1 MAAVSDMPLA
11 RIVDLRQLR
20 PGQLDALLDEETQ
33 VWSDTLDW
41 DFRASANLVRRFLDM
56 QALNGYALIGNTHPI
71 GYCYYVSEEKKGL
84 IGDLY
89 VMQDFLSPENEQ
101 RLLGAVVD
109 TLIKTPFVQRIE
121 SQLMM
126 LRNSQ
131 RIAVP
136 QRAHLR
142 VYIRTFME
150 VDLGRIARLP
160 EGRPSYAVL
169 IDSWTER
176 KQDDAASLIAAAYQ
190 GHIDAEINDQYRSP
204 AGARRFLT
212 NIIQYPGCGSFFQ
225 PASFLALEQGSGRL
239 CGVCLS
245 SLVHSDVGHITQ
257 VCVSKSVR
265 ARGVG
270 YELIRRA
277 LESLAR
283 HGCRKASLTVTSA
296 NREAIALYERMGF
309 RRSRDFTAYVWSN
322 FSARG

>member
-1 MAAVSDMPLA
+1 MATPCSA
-11 RIVDLRQLR
+11 
-20 PGQLDALLDEETQ
+20 
-33 VWSDTLDW
+33 TLS
-41 DFRASANLVRRFLDM
+41 RLVTVITSPKR
-56 QALNGYALIGNTHPI
+56 
-71 GYCYYVSEEKKGL
+71 KGL

-89 VMQDFLSPENEQ
+89 VMQDFVSPENEQ

-109 TLIKTPFVQRIE
+109 TLVKTPYVQRIE

-126 LRNSQ
+126 LRNTQ
-131 RIAVP
+131 RIALP

-142 VYIRTFME
+142 AYIRTFME

-169 IDSWTER
+169 IDGWTER
-176 KQDDAASLIAAAYQ
+176 KQDDAASLIATSYQ

-239 CGVCLS
+239 CGICLS

-270 YELIRRA
+270 YELIRRS

-309 RRSRDFTAYVWSN
+309 HRSRDFTAYVWSN

>member
-11 RIVDLRQLR
+11 RLVDLRQLR
-20 PGQLDALLDEETQ
+20 PGELDPLLDEETQ

-56 QALNGYALIGNTHPI
+56 QALNGYALLANAHPI

-89 VMQDFLSPENEQ
+89 VMQDFVSPENEQ
-101 RLLGAVVD
+101 RLLSAVVD
-109 TLIKTPFVQRIE
+109 TLIKTPYVQRIE

-150 VDLGRIARLP
+150 VELGRTALLP

-176 KQDDAASLIAAAYQ
+176 KQDEAASLIATAYQ

-270 YELIRRA
+270 YELIRRS

>member
-11 RIVDLRQLR
+11 RVVDLRQLR
-20 PGQLDALLDEETQ
+20 SGALDPLLEEETQ

-56 QALNGYALIGNTHPI
+56 QALNGYALLGDAHPI

-89 VMQDFLSPENEQ
+89 VMQEFLSPENEE

-109 TLIKTPFVQRIE
+109 ALVKTPHVQRIE

-126 LRNSQ
+126 LCNSQ
-131 RIAVP
+131 RIVLP
-136 QRAHLR
+136 QRAHLQ

-150 VDLGRIARLP
+150 VDLGQAGRLP
-160 EGRPSYAVL
+160 AGRPSHAVL

-176 KQDDAASLIAAAYQ
+176 KQDDAASLIATAYQ

-239 CGVCLS
+239 CGICLS

-270 YELIRRA
+270 YELIRRS

-309 RRSRDFTAYVWSN
+309 RRSRDFSAYVWSN
-322 FSARG
+322 FSHRG